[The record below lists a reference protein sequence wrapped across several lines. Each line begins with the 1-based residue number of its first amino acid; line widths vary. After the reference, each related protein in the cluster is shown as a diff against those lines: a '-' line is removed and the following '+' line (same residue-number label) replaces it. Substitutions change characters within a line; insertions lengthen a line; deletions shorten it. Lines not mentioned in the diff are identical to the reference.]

1 MARIPSYFVIG
12 HPLGHSMSPFIHS
25 RLFAL
30 SGRPAA
36 YEARDIPPEQLS
48 AALREVTDLERL
60 IGRVVYGSAG
70 GRDKQ
75 AVIPLLDRLEG
86 RAKLYRSVNTI
97 AVTESG
103 AVGYNTDADGFL
115 CALKAGGVSLAGRV
129 ALLGCGG
136 VGRTFACEAAL
147 AGCRLINAVR
157 PEDFEASR
165 ALKDYVLSL
174 VPGAAFEMVEL
185 SRLSG
190 DFDLLINATPVGMY
204 PRCDASPVDPGVL
217 ARCAAVFDAV
227 YNPEETRLLSA
238 ARAAGARTV
247 GGMPMLVWQAAVAH
261 TCWYGAEFQAEA
273 VASIIADANVYMNQ
287 HFRQ

>member
-1 MARIPSYFVIG
+1 MAGLPSYFVIG
-12 HPLGHSMSPFIHS
+12 PPLGHSMSPVLHS

-48 AALREVTDLERL
+48 AALREMLPQVQGLNVT
-60 IGRVVYGSAG
+60 IPH
-70 GRDKQ
+70 KQ

-174 VPGAAFEMVEL
+174 VPGAAFETVEL

-261 TCWYGAEFQAEA
+261 TCWYGADFQAEA

>member
-1 MARIPSYFVIG
+1 MQGLNVTIP
-12 HPLGHSMSPFIHS
+12 H
-25 RLFAL
+25 
-30 SGRPAA
+30 
-36 YEARDIPPEQLS
+36 
-48 AALREVTDLERL
+48 
-60 IGRVVYGSAG
+60 
-70 GRDKQ
+70 KQ

-174 VPGAAFEMVEL
+174 VPGAAFETVEL

-261 TCWYGAEFQAEA
+261 TCWYGADFQAEA

>member
-1 MARIPSYFVIG
+1 MDNFRYVVIG
-12 HPLGHSMSPFIHS
+12 HPLGHSMSPFIHR

-30 SGRPAA
+30 QGREED
-36 YEARDIPPEQLS
+36 YGSVDIPPEEL
-48 AALREVTDLERL
+48 AGRLAGMLETVRGLNVT
-60 IGRVVYGSAG
+60 IPH
-70 GRDKQ
+70 KQ

-174 VPGAAFEMVEL
+174 VPGAAFETVEL

-261 TCWYGAEFQAEA
+261 TCWYGADFQAEA

>member
-1 MARIPSYFVIG
+1 M
-12 HPLGHSMSPFIHS
+12 
-25 RLFAL
+25 
-30 SGRPAA
+30 RP
-36 YEARDIPPEQLS
+36 
-48 AALREVTDLERL
+48 T
-60 IGRVVYGSAG
+60 
-70 GRDKQ
+70 
-75 AVIPLLDRLEG
+75 
-86 RAKLYRSVNTI
+86 
-97 AVTESG
+97 
-103 AVGYNTDADGFL
+103 
-115 CALKAGGVSLAGRV
+115 
-129 ALLGCGG
+129 
-136 VGRTFACEAAL
+136 
-147 AGCRLINAVR
+147 
-157 PEDFEASR
+157 
-165 ALKDYVLSL
+165 
-174 VPGAAFEMVEL
+174 GAAFETVEL

-261 TCWYGAEFQAEA
+261 PCWYGADFQAEA